1 MSAPYLRYFA
11 ILEVKMMMYRKYST
25 ADFIREMVKLS
36 ILSMPQFEIITF
48 FLLATLQDD
57 KERKRKAEAE
67 SVEFE

>member
-1 MSAPYLRYFA
+1 
-11 ILEVKMMMYRKYST
+11 MMMYRKYST

-48 FLLATLQDD
+48 FLLATLQDE

>member
-1 MSAPYLRYFA
+1 
-11 ILEVKMMMYRKYST
+11 MMMYRRDST
-25 ADFIREMVKLS
+25 ADFVHVMVKLS
-36 ILSMPQFEIITF
+36 ILSMPQFEILTF